1 MVKSGSTVACVFV
14 LSLLVGG
21 CASSG
26 SIDLVDGV
34 LELPELTRTGVQP
47 GDQVIIA
54 FYTAAGVE
62 LLEVSG
68 ERTVDPSGEL
78 FLPFLGTT
86 RVIGMETADVR
97 KLLEDRYGA
106 IYADPVVEVV
116 VNVHVNITGAVRNPG
131 QFFVPP
137 SATLVDAL
145 SLAGGVTAEIDLAIG
160 GGASDAS
167 QIRLVRDGVGTVL
180 DMRPLDIR
188 PEILRVQ
195 VQSGDWLFVP
205 RAQRS
210 QTRETITF
218 WGSLFSTLLTLATLI
233 VLVSTN

>member
-1 MVKSGSTVACVFV
+1 MVKSGGTAACVFV
-14 LSLLVGG
+14 LSLLLSA

-26 SIDLVDGV
+26 STKVAGV
-34 LELPELTRTGVQP
+34 LALPPLTRTGVQP

-68 ERTVDPSGEL
+68 ERTVDPNGEL
-78 FLPFLGTT
+78 FLPFLGIT
-86 RVIGMETADVR
+86 RVIGMETADIR

-116 VNVHVNITGAVRNPG
+116 VNVHVNITGAVRNSG

-145 SLAGGVTAEIDLAIG
+145 SLAGGVTAEIDVAIG

-167 QIRLVRDGVGTVL
+167 QVRLVRDGVATVI

-188 PEILRVQ
+188 PEILELR
-195 VQSGDWLFVP
+195 VQSGDWLYVP

-218 WGSLFSTLLTLATLI
+218 WGALFSTLFTAASLI
-233 VLVSTN
+233 VLLVQ